1 MAPVVAFHLAQTGLH
16 AYVAAWFWL
25 LYRRRRDAPEYGLFA
40 GFALFVALATLGTG
54 LLVDARS
61 IADAAVGERLVCGG
75 VLFGSAVFPAFVAS
89 LTEDTRAWSRLFAAV
104 CSAFGC
110 LAMAGMFCDPAFAA
124 PGYGGALSEPPVA
137 LIGAVGVVGI
147 FVAMLS
153 GLTATVMLARAAR
166 IDESL
171 RPTLVAAALPVI
183 AGVFDVTSWLLDGPA
198 VHASMTG
205 VSLLIV
211 AMSYVLLRR
220 LVAVD
225 ISLERKTEELERAHA
240 TLSKAQ
246 EELVRK
252 EQLAAVGELSAV
264 IAHEIRNPLAILKNA
279 ASGLSRE
286 GVLDADRETLLTI
299 LDQEADRLN
308 RLVNDLLAY
317 ASPLVPDARPVD
329 VVELVELA
337 ARLAMESHPR
347 AKEGIRVVVRT
358 DKPPSLAW
366 GDPSLL
372 RHALINIV
380 DNAILAMPAG
390 GVVTVTLSDVEER
403 GRPFVSI
410 AFTDEGEGMDTLVR
424 QRARDVFFT
433 TRSTGTGLGL
443 AIVDR
448 VARVHRG
455 RVEIESRHG
464 QGTTVTLYV
473 PRERGSRPP
482 PLG

>member
-1 MAPVVAFHLAQTGLH
+1 MAPIVAFHLAQTGLH
-16 AYVAAWFWL
+16 AYVAAWFGL
-25 LYRRRRDAPEYGLFA
+25 LSRRRPDAPEYRLFA
-40 GFALFVALATLGTG
+40 ALAFFIGVATLGTAI
-54 LLVDARS
+54 LVDARS
-61 IADAAVGERLVCGG
+61 VHQAAGGERLLYAGLCFACAAFP
-75 VLFGSAVFPAFVAS
+75 LFVGTLIGDRRPWGRWLAAPCAV
-89 LTEDTRAWSRLFAAV
+89 
-104 CSAFGC
+104 FGC
-110 LAMAGMFCDPAFAA
+110 LAMAGAFCDPSFAGA
-124 PGYGGALSEPPVA
+124 GYDGSRGDPAAALVTPLGIVA
-137 LIGAVGVVGI
+137 IAWSALA
-147 FVAMLS
+147 
-153 GLTATVMLARAAR
+153 GLASTWMLARSAR
-166 IDESL
+166 ADRTMRIAV
-171 RPTLVAAALPVI
+171 VAAGLPML
-183 AGVFDVTSWLLDGPA
+183 AGVFDLVSRVFGGPS
-198 VHASMTG
+198 VHAAMTG
-205 VSLLIV
+205 TSLLIV
-211 AMSYVLLRR
+211 SLSYVLLQR

-225 ISLERKTEELERAHA
+225 VSLERKTRELETAHA
-240 TLSKAQ
+240 TLQKAQ
-246 EELVRK
+246 EDLVKK

-286 GVLDADRETLLTI
+286 RIADEDRETLLTI

-308 RLVNDLLAY
+308 QLVNDLLAY

-329 VVELVELA
+329 VVGLVELA

-347 AKEGIRVVVRT
+347 AKEGIRVVVRA
-358 DKPPSLAW
+358 DNPSLAW

-390 GVVTVTLSDVEER
+390 GVVTVTLSDVVER

-464 QGTTVTLYV
+464 HGTTVTLYV